1 VPPLRISRSRAASQ
15 SLPGGRETSHTACWT
30 PDLHRIELT
39 IWPIATAVA
48 FAQSRASGC
57 RSPHDCFHSP
67 TASRRAIALATL
79 RSFGSRLATCRSALS
94 ESPTRNNAPL
104 TSRAPALPAKEPR
117 RDNAAAGT
125 ALLLADTMGHVGRN
139 AGPGER
145 RERRAADAR
154 YSSTP
159 LPVTSTR
166 WPASRRQRVQQY
178 RLVVAAATRTQQ
190 RGVAFADCRSANSR
204 RRAARVRPLTD
215 GADGRV

>member
-1 VPPLRISRSRAASQ
+1 MRPAPRAEAATLADDRIRLRAGPQR
-15 SLPGGRETSHTACWT
+15 TS
-30 PDLHRIELT
+30 
-39 IWPIATAVA
+39 
-48 FAQSRASGC
+48 
-57 RSPHDCFHSP
+57 
-67 TASRRAIALATL
+67 ALATL